1 MPFAADYLLLVFLA
15 TCGILQLASVFNRST
30 PLLFIP
36 NTRLNLL
43 LALLLLAGPFV
54 WFFASE
60 PRNLP
65 DTAGGLNGNQQA
77 ALFLI
82 GSIAAVLFTFF
93 ATSLR
98 GPKLGP
104 HPQHSPSGL
113 DALRHLTYLRALS
126 LTLRRLKRH
135 ENH

>member
-15 TCGILQLASVFNRST
+15 TCGILQLASLFNRST
-30 PLLFIP
+30 FLLFIP
-36 NTRLNLL
+36 NPRLGLL
-43 LALLLLAGPFV
+43 LALPLLIGPFV

-77 ALFLI
+77 VLFLI
-82 GSIAAVLFTFF
+82 GSLAAVLFTFLL
-93 ATSLR
+93 TSLR
-98 GPKLGP
+98 NPKRGP
-104 HPQHSPSGL
+104 HPQDIPPGL
-113 DALRHLTYLRALS
+113 DAIRRVTYLRALS